1 MKKIKIEKM
10 QDVYNNFKYNVKII
24 LDGTYC
30 GCGQYFKTLKEAR
43 AYKKEIKRGL
53 KWLIKTL

>member
-1 MKKIKIEKM
+1 MKNVKIEKM
-10 QDVYNNFKYNVKII
+10 QDVYNNFKYNVKITI
-24 LDGTYC
+24 DGTYC

-53 KWLIKTL
+53 K